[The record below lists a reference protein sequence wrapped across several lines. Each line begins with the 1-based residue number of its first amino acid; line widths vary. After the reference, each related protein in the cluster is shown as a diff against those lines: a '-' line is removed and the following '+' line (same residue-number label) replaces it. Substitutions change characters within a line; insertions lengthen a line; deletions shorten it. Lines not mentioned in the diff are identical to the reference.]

1 MTDSGSSEARP
12 ADRVLIFR
20 LGGGRFGIRLAE
32 VGEVL
37 RLDRAPLPVPGAPA
51 WLAGILNHHG
61 HVVPVLRLDGVLGV
75 APSTGEQ
82 AIHVDLGGEP
92 AALLV
97 DGVDCLESVRPEGPN
112 LQGRQ
117 RAWHGDRLL
126 ELLTV
131 PELLRAA
138 GV

>member
-1 MTDSGSSEARP
+1 MTDPASSDSRP

-20 LGGGRFGIRLAE
+20 LGGGRFGIRLTE

-37 RLDRAPLPVPGAPA
+37 RLDRPPLTVPGAPG

-61 HVVPVLRLDGVLGV
+61 RVVPVLRLDGVLGV

-82 AIHVDLGGEP
+82 AIHFDLAGEP

-97 DGVDCLESVRPEGPN
+97 DGVDCLESVRLEGPN

-126 ELLTV
+126 ELLAL